1 MQTKNTPPKYFICS
15 LANQAVR
22 NMLAFYN
29 RALEP
34 MGLTTQQVMALG
46 VLWQEEGISLG
57 VFATRAGMGKAAAV
71 TMIKRLE
78 LMTLVRKK
86 TDPTDARLNVLTL
99 TDKAR
104 NLAPKL
110 LAMGSQLEQSIEQAV
125 GKKDMASLIKGL
137 SVIRDLDLHLKT
149 LGS

>member
-1 MQTKNTPPKYFICS
+1 MQTKNNPPKYFICS

-22 NMLAFYN
+22 KMMAYYN

-46 VLWQEEGISLG
+46 VLWQEEGLSLG
-57 VFATRAGMGKAAAV
+57 VFAEKAGMGKAAAV

-78 LMTLVRKK
+78 LMELVTKR
-86 TDPTDARLNVLTL
+86 TDPKDARLNVLTL

-104 NLAPKL
+104 KLAPKI
-110 LAMGSQLEQSIEQAV
+110 GR
-125 GKKDMASLIKGL
+125 ASCRER
-137 SVIRDLDLHLKT
+137 V
-149 LGS
+149 

>member
-1 MQTKNTPPKYFICS
+1 MQTKNNPPKYFICS

-22 NMLAFYN
+22 KMMAYYN

-46 VLWQEEGISLG
+46 VLWQEEGLSLG
-57 VFATRAGMGKAAAV
+57 VFAEKAGMGKAAAV

-78 LMTLVRKK
+78 LMELVTKR
-86 TDPTDARLNVLTL
+86 TDPKDARLNVLTL

-104 NLAPKL
+104 KLAPKL
-110 LAMGSQLEQSIEQAV
+110 LAMGAQLEKSIEAAV
-125 GKKDMASLIKGL
+125 GKEDMASLIKGL
-137 SVIRDLDLHLKT
+137 SVIRDIDL
-149 LGS
+149 

>member
-22 NMLAFYN
+22 KMLAYYN

-34 MGLTTQQVMALG
+34 MGLTTQQVMSLG
-46 VLWQEEGISLG
+46 VLWEEEGLSLG
-57 VFATRAGMGKAAAV
+57 VFATRAGMGKASAV

-78 LMTLVRKK
+78 FMELVTKK
-86 TDPTDARLNVLTL
+86 PNPTDARLNVLTL

-110 LAMGSQLEQSIEQAV
+110 LAMGTQLEKNIERAV

-137 SVIRDLDLHLKT
+137 SVIRDLDF
-149 LGS
+149 